1 MNGRY
6 AVRLIILVLLMVM
19 VTAVL
24 QWTGTVNLPGYNW
37 IGLGFLVLIT
47 GLIHMFVHAAGENPN
62 SLIRRLMIGSILRM
76 FLGILF
82 LAITLYNMRPVNLH
96 FVIFYCAYFCV
107 FMVFEISQ
115 MRTNLRPDSKPRPNN
130 GNA

>member
-96 FVIFYCAYFCV
+96 FVIFYCAYLCFHG
-107 FMVFEISQ
+107 I
-115 MRTNLRPDSKPRPNN
+115 
-130 GNA
+130 